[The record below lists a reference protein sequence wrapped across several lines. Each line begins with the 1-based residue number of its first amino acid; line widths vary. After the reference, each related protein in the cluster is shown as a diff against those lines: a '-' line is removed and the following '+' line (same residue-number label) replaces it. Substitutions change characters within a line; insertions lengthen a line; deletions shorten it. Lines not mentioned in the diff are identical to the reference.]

1 MVNGFFD
8 FVRSFFGK
16 TNSSVLGVDI
26 GSSSIKVV
34 QLRKQ
39 SGKAILET
47 YGELSL
53 GPYGG
58 VEVGRATNL
67 PAEKMAEA
75 LKDLLRE
82 ANVTTRNCGV
92 AIPISSSL
100 VSFIRMPTRDKKQM
114 DVMIPIEARKYI
126 PVPISEVNLDWWII
140 PEDTSVEALRNE
152 AVEKN
157 SNLANPNPAEQ
168 KMSTT
173 EVLVVAIHN
182 DILTKFMSVVENSGL
197 TTTFFEIEIF
207 SAVRALLD
215 QSIATQM
222 ILDMGSSSTKIY
234 IVERGILRSSHSINR
249 GSQDITLAISKS
261 MGITPEEAEQMK
273 KDFGVSGYKE
283 NAEVEAVVEIAIE
296 NIFAEAQRILLDY
309 EKRYNKAVSRIV
321 LTGGAVMLKGFL
333 EKAKANLETEVV
345 PGNAF
350 GKIETPAFFEEVI
363 RSTGTEFAV
372 AIGIALRKLQ
382 ELG

>member
-1 MVNGFFD
+1 MANGFFD
-8 FVRSFFGK
+8 FVGGFFKK

-34 QLRKQ
+34 QLRKKA
-39 SGKAILET
+39 GKAILET

-58 VEVGRATNL
+58 VEAGRATNL
-67 PAEKMAEA
+67 PAEKMTEA

-92 AIPISSSL
+92 AVPISSSL
-100 VSFIRMPTRDKKQM
+100 VSFIQMPTRDKKQM

-140 PEDTSVEALRNE
+140 PEDTSVEALR
-152 AVEKN
+152 VN
-157 SNLANPNPAEQ
+157 STNDASANPTPKS
-168 KMSTT
+168 KMT

-182 DILTKFMSVVENSGL
+182 DILTKFMTVIGNAGL
-197 TTTFFEIEIF
+197 STSFFEIEIF

-222 ILDMGSSSTKIY
+222 ILDMGSSSTKVY

-261 MGITPEEAEQMK
+261 MGISLEEAEQMK
-273 KDFGVSGYKE
+273 RDFGIAGPKDNSE
-283 NAEVEAVVEIAIE
+283 IQAVIELSTE
-296 NIFAEAQRILLDY
+296 NILTEASRILLDY
-309 EKRYNKAVSRIV
+309 EKRYNKAVARVV

-333 EKAKANLETEVV
+333 ERAKQSLETEVV

-363 RSTGTEFAV
+363 KSTGTEFAV

>member
-1 MVNGFFD
+1 MANGFFD
-8 FVRSFFGK
+8 FVGGFFKK
-16 TNSSVLGVDI
+16 TNESVLGVDI

-34 QLRKQ
+34 QLRKLG
-39 SGKAILET
+39 GKAILET

-67 PAEKMAEA
+67 PAEKMTEA
-75 LKDLLRE
+75 LRDLLRE
-82 ANVTTRNCGV
+82 SNVTTKNCGV
-92 AIPISSSL
+92 AVPISSSL
-100 VSFIRMPTRDKKQM
+100 VSFIQMPTRDKKQM

-140 PEDTSVEALRNE
+140 PEDNSVEALRT
-152 AVEKN
+152 N
-157 SNLANPNPAEQ
+157 STNNPSTPNPTPQ
-168 KMSTT
+168 SKMT

-197 TTTFFEIEIF
+197 TTSFFEIEIF
-207 SAVRALLD
+207 SAIRALLD

-222 ILDMGSSSTKIY
+222 ILDMGSSSTKVY

-261 MGITPEEAEQMK
+261 MGISLEEAEKMK
-273 KDFGVSGYKE
+273 RDFGIAGPKDNSE
-283 NAEVEAVVEIAIE
+283 IQAVIELSTE
-296 NIFAEAQRILLDY
+296 NILTEASRILLDY
-309 EKRYNKAVSRIV
+309 EKRYNKAVARVV

-333 EKAKANLETEVV
+333 ERAKQSLETEVV

-350 GKIETPAFFEEVI
+350 GKIETPAFFEETI